1 MSNNK
6 YKILIADSDV
16 KARKELSVLLENN
29 GYKVITAATA
39 GEAVLMLKSYTPDI
53 VISEMSLPDG
63 DGLSLIER
71 TGEISGVPV
80 IILSENG
87 EESSKVAAL
96 DMGAVDYITKP
107 YGTAELT
114 ARIRAALRSSRRVQD
129 GKTETFS
136 LCGVK
141 IDYGARRFFV
151 NGKEIRLTQN
161 EYNILALLALNAGRI
176 MTYREIIKSVWG
188 DYSDRG
194 SIKRLQVNMANIKK
208 KSDVNGLIV
217 NVPGVGYGIKKK

>member
-6 YKILIADSDV
+6 YKILIADPDE

-39 GEAVLMLKSYTPDI
+39 GEAVLMLKSYMPDI
-53 VISEMSLPDG
+53 IISEMSLPDG

-71 TGEISGVPV
+71 AGEISGVPV

-161 EYNILALLALNAGRI
+161 EYNILALLALNAGKI
-176 MTYREIIKSVWG
+176 MTYREIIKAVWG
-188 DYSDRG
+188 DYFDRG

-217 NVPGVGYGIKKK
+217 NTPGVGYGIKKK